1 MLTNLVQK
9 SSKSRWK
16 SLQLFYPRWKHTF
29 DSVDSETASFPGLV
43 LSSAS
48 AVRSKSCLNKSAIEN
63 HKDRGST
70 TQCQFI
76 QQNSPLLR
84 FFFFPSVFGETC
96 DYNHLNLCI
105 LMSFLACCAH
115 SAPQCQTPKVLAQS
129 LSPPLRQSDRVRSS
143 QVSSGF
149 TRAGTPRNWRKK
161 WPKARPATWP
171 RMPRASWI
179 TQPKMGL
186 EQAERKKKNDKSNMN
201 ESDSVVKWWNPIL
214 NCTSFN
220 QCMGMK
226 STAFTPQ
233 ALMISVRTET
243 WSG

>member
-1 MLTNLVQK
+1 MIGNIPYFQTN
-9 SSKSRWK
+9 
-16 SLQLFYPRWKHTF
+16 PF

-63 HKDRGST
+63 HKDRSST

-76 QQNSPLLR
+76 QQNFVSLVRFSLFHLFLVRLVTTIIFLCLFWHAQLL
-84 FFFFPSVFGETC
+84 
-96 DYNHLNLCI
+96 
-105 LMSFLACCAH
+105 
-115 SAPQCQTPKVLAQS
+115 SAKHQRCS
-129 LSPPLRQSDRVRSS
+129 LSAFHHLCSRVIESS
-143 QVSSGF
+143 SHRSGF
-149 TRAGTPRNWRKK
+149 TRAGTPRYWRKK
-161 WPKARPATWP
+161 WPKARPATWQP
-171 RMPRASWI
+171 RMPRMPRIGQLDYTAKNGTGTS
-179 TQPKMGL
+179 G
-186 EQAERKKKNDKSNMN
+186 AKKNYKSNMN
-201 ESDSVVKWWNPIL
+201 ESDSVVKWWDPIL

-243 WSG
+243 

>member
-1 MLTNLVQK
+1 M
-9 SSKSRWK
+9 
-16 SLQLFYPRWKHTF
+16 
-29 DSVDSETASFPGLV
+29 DSETASFPGLV

-76 QQNSPLLR
+76 QQNSPLVR
-84 FFFFPSVFGETC
+84 FSLF
-96 DYNHLNLCI
+96 HLFLVRLVTTIIFLC
-105 LMSFLACCAH
+105 LFWHAQLL
-115 SAPQCQTPKVLAQS
+115 SAKHQRCS
-129 LSPPLRQSDRVRSS
+129 LSAFHHLCSRVIESLSHR
-143 QVSSGF
+143 SGF
-149 TRAGTPRNWRKK
+149 TRAGTPRYWRKK
-161 WPKARPATWP
+161 WPKARPATWQP
-171 RMPRASWI
+171 RMPRIGQLDYTAKNGTGTS
-179 TQPKMGL
+179 G
-186 EQAERKKKNDKSNMN
+186 AKKNYKSNMN

-243 WSG
+243 

>member
-29 DSVDSETASFPGLV
+29 GSVDSETASFPGLV

-76 QQNSPLLR
+76 QQNSPLVR
-84 FFFFPSVFGETC
+84 FSLF
-96 DYNHLNLCI
+96 HLFLVRLVTTIIFLC
-105 LMSFLACCAH
+105 LFWHAQLL
-115 SAPQCQTPKVLAQS
+115 SAKHQRCS
-129 LSPPLRQSDRVRSS
+129 LSAFHHLCSRVIESLSHR
-143 QVSSGF
+143 SGF
-149 TRAGTPRNWRKK
+149 TRAGTPRYWRKK
-161 WPKARPATWP
+161 CRKQGLPLGSPGCP
-171 RMPRASWI
+171 GLASWI

-186 EQAERKKKNDKSNMN
+186 EQVERKKTIRVTWM
-201 ESDSVVKWWNPIL
+201 NPIL
-214 NCTSFN
+214 
-220 QCMGMK
+220 
-226 STAFTPQ
+226 
-233 ALMISVRTET
+233 
-243 WSG
+243 